1 VILELFKIEERK
13 QVRIAQIEIDK
24 KEYEK
29 LEAAKDAALEL
40 S

>member
-1 VILELFKIEERK
+1 MILELFKIEERK

-24 KEYEK
+24 KENEK